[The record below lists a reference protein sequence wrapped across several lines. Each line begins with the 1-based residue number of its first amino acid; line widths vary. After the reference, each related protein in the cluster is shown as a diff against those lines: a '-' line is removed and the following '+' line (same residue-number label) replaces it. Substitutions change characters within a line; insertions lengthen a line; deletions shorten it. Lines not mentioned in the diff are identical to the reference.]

1 MRKSVTISEVGL
13 RDGLQS
19 ISTIMPTE
27 AKVEW
32 IAREYEAGVREIEV
46 GSFVSTALLPQM
58 ADTEAVIK
66 AALNFPGLIVAVLVP
81 NRRGCEAAIAAGAH
95 KISLPL
101 SVSETHSKKNL
112 NRGHPAM
119 LAEIS
124 ACLDLVNA
132 QPSHQKPHFEVG
144 LATAFGCSIEG
155 AVSAQQVYELAQ
167 QVVDRGVPEIGLS
180 DTTGMGNPTQLEELV
195 TGIWDR
201 LGNQVLSS
209 VHLHNTRGQG
219 LANVL
224 KAVELGITTI
234 DSSLG
239 GLGGC
244 PYAPGASGNI
254 VTEDLVFLL
263 ESMGYHTGI
272 DLEKLLAARHAVA
285 ALLPSESWYGFTAE
299 AGLPT
304 GWAPTVPTND

>member
-101 SVSETHSKKNL
+101 SVSETHSKK
-112 NRGHPAM
+112 
-119 LAEIS
+119 
-124 ACLDLVNA
+124 
-132 QPSHQKPHFEVG
+132 KP
-144 LATAFGCSIEG
+144 
-155 AVSAQQVYELAQ
+155 
-167 QVVDRGVPEIGLS
+167 
-180 DTTGMGNPTQLEELV
+180 
-195 TGIWDR
+195 
-201 LGNQVLSS
+201 
-209 VHLHNTRGQG
+209 
-219 LANVL
+219 
-224 KAVELGITTI
+224 
-234 DSSLG
+234 
-239 GLGGC
+239 
-244 PYAPGASGNI
+244 
-254 VTEDLVFLL
+254 
-263 ESMGYHTGI
+263 
-272 DLEKLLAARHAVA
+272 
-285 ALLPSESWYGFTAE
+285 
-299 AGLPT
+299 
-304 GWAPTVPTND
+304 